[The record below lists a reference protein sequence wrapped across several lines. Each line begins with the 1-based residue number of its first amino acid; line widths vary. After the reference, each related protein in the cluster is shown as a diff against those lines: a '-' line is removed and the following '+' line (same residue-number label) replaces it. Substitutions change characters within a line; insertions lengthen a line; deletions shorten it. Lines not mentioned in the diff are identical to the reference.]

1 MLYEYA
7 AGILF
12 CRYSHPP
19 TPKGPVASHSSNLHS
34 LQTVKGRAHLGL
46 VLTVKEIGNEIVG
59 FCVQTEKY
67 FHENVFKAK
76 NNFMYTNKCS

>member
-19 TPKGPVASHSSNLHS
+19 TPKGP
-34 LQTVKGRAHLGL
+34 LQVIPVIYIHYKLSEAERILD
-46 VLTVKEIGNEIVG
+46 
-59 FCVQTEKY
+59 
-67 FHENVFKAK
+67 
-76 NNFMYTNKCS
+76 